1 MDKLLYNFFKEL
13 KFDDGEIETLVEQS
27 PVLEELSVDEA
38 SENLNILIS
47 FGYPVDDLTYI
58 IAMNPGFLCRNSEE
72 LKNDLKKLA
81 SEYDDIEQVLKND
94 PFLI

>member
-13 KFDDGEIETLVEQS
+13 KFDDGEIETLIEQS

-47 FGYPVDDLTYI
+47 FGYPAGDLAYLI
-58 IAMNPGFLCRNSEE
+58 SMNPGFLCRNSE
-72 LKNDLKKLA
+72 DLKTDLQKLS
-81 SEYDDIEQVLKND
+81 SEYDDIEQTLNNN